1 VTSEVFLLFSAA
13 NLIPTKKDRK
23 SPSTPFSHSLLFRT
37 LKLKQSRRDA
47 THGSLN
53 WTPHQQKFQRNVM
66 KTRDCENVFESE
78 GNHCALPGLADVGGL
93 CSCYRV
99 FRLLRNFW
107 GAGLE
112 DKFLMKNHSIGCLCL
127 NYYFIPPS
135 QSSPISNL
143 PCSIHSRRSQ
153 LSLLKL
159 VNLFLNLGRESIG
172 GHCSPAHSIT
182 NAQNPQSGEL
192 GPPLSIFLKTKIS
205 PAESERTKTEFYN
218 QTNPGGM
225 QHTVA

>member
-1 VTSEVFLLFSAA
+1 MDWIRRHPLRPSRAYGRWWVVCLLPCVLVAPQLYCSE
-13 NLIPTKKDRK
+13 
-23 SPSTPFSHSLLFRT
+23 
-37 LKLKQSRRDA
+37 
-47 THGSLN
+47 
-53 WTPHQQKFQRNVM
+53 
-66 KTRDCENVFESE
+66 
-78 GNHCALPGLADVGGL
+78 
-93 CSCYRV
+93 
-99 FRLLRNFW
+99 
-107 GAGLE
+107 LE
-112 DKFLMKNHSIGCLCL
+112 DKFIMKNHSVAVFVWINISL
-127 NYYFIPPS
+127 PPS

-205 PAESERTKTEFYN
+205 PAESERKRQNHYQNKSRRDVTHGSSN
-218 QTNPGGM
+218 
-225 QHTVA
+225 